1 MKQIR
6 YTALALGT
14 LCVLSLSSCV
24 KDLDRVPTNDV
35 TSAKVYSDTKST
47 YEALAKV
54 YGAWSLSE
62 NDVADLDDGF
72 TGFTRAFWN
81 IQELPTDEAK
91 SAWDDAALNGL
102 NEMKWDASTG
112 FVLGLYY
119 RSIIQIKF
127 ANEFLV
133 NIDASPIDAGEKE
146 LMKAEARFIRAY
158 QYWVLMDVFGNPPFF
173 TEKDATGK
181 TAPKQIQRADLFKYV
196 ESELLDILPKLKPA
210 RQQVYGRADAGAAE
224 ALLARLYLNA
234 EVYTGEPRYKEAAEY
249 AEKVISSGYT
259 LHPEYKHL
267 FYGDNDKFRDEI
279 ILSVVADGNNAQSW
293 SGPTFFVASSFNDNV
308 IGALVAQG
316 KIPGIGTNQKW
327 GGNRATP
334 TFAKLFDKAP
344 DDSRALIL
352 RSTPDMPKLKEFN
365 QGVHVYKFVNL
376 RTDGSKPLHVDFCD
390 MDFPLFR
397 LAEMHLIY
405 AEASLRDASVDKS
418 KGLRYYNALRTR
430 AGVPTVT
437 SITLRDV
444 LDERGRE
451 LYWEGHRRTD
461 LIRYKL
467 LTTADYMWEWKGGA
481 EHGRAVDATRNL
493 YPIPGS
499 DLLANIENL
508 KQNPGY

>member
-1 MKQIR
+1 MK
-6 YTALALGT
+6 
-14 LCVLSLSSCV
+14 V
-24 KDLDRVPTNDV
+24 
-35 TSAKVYSDTKST
+35 
-47 YEALAKV
+47 
-54 YGAWSLSE
+54 
-62 NDVADLDDGF
+62 
-72 TGFTRAFWN
+72 
-81 IQELPTDEAK
+81 
-91 SAWDDAALNGL
+91 
-102 NEMKWDASTG
+102 
-112 FVLGLYY
+112 
-119 RSIIQIKF
+119 
-127 ANEFLV
+127 LV
-133 NIDASPIDAGEKE
+133 NINASPVDAGEKE

-334 TFAKLFDKAP
+334 
-344 DDSRALIL
+344 
-352 RSTPDMPKLKEFN
+352 
-365 QGVHVYKFVNL
+365 Y
-376 RTDGSKPLHVDFCD
+376 FCQ
-390 MDFPLFR
+390 
-397 LAEMHLIY
+397 
-405 AEASLRDASVDKS
+405 
-418 KGLRYYNALRTR
+418 
-430 AGVPTVT
+430 
-437 SITLRDV
+437 TLRQSP
-444 LDERGRE
+444 ERFP
-451 LYWEGHRRTD
+451 RTHF
-461 LIRYKL
+461 
-467 LTTADYMWEWKGGA
+467 A
-481 EHGRAVDATRNL
+481 
-493 YPIPGS
+493 
-499 DLLANIENL
+499 
-508 KQNPGY
+508 